1 MKRIIIRWIRQEIV
15 LNLVMHISRI
25 SLGLAHSLFALI
37 SHKIQFDPISVVK
50 HTRTTKKQQRINIHI
65 LLVFFNAGTMT
76 PLRIRAADTNS
87 RWQND
92 SSKA

>member
-65 LLVFFNAGTMT
+65 LLVLFFNAETMT
-76 PLRIRAADTNS
+76 PLRAADKNS
-87 RWQND
+87 GWQND